1 MIKVMIKLM
10 IELIYSPFLFLFLL
24 PSSLSVPF
32 PPNLSPPH
40 FPPLSSRTLHPTH
53 SPLILFNNPS
63 LILHSFRSSEFIIIH
78 DLIPRVN
85 SVGGETSSPICI
97 NESGVIVG
105 TLKGKKKTKANRMKK
120 NS

>member
-1 MIKVMIKLM
+1 MIKVKIKL
-10 IELIYSPFLFLFLL
+10 IYHPFLFLILLPSLL